1 MRGMYDNNPFT
12 VLTAVAAP
20 AILTN
25 ACSVLALGTANRIA
39 RVVDRSRVI
48 MKAQAEADP
57 KGKHYGAYALQIEKL
72 RIRGALLLRAL
83 RLFYAA
89 LGMFA
94 ATALTAIVGSA
105 MVAFDLNIAFH
116 AAAVFGFIVGAFA
129 VIGVVT
135 GCALMVRET
144 RLAVQSVAEEHD
156 LHIVSSAPPVES
168 PL

>member
-1 MRGMYDNNPFT
+1 MYDNNPFT

-25 ACSVLALGTANRIA
+25 ACSVLALGTSNRIA
-39 RVVDRSRVI
+39 RVVDRSRVV
-48 MKAQAEADP
+48 MKAQAGADP
-57 KGKHYGAYALQIEKL
+57 KDPHYGAHARQIGML
-72 RIRGALLLRAL
+72 RVRGGLLLRAL

-94 ATALTAIVGSA
+94 TTALTAIVGSA
-105 MVAFDLNIAFH
+105 MVAFDMDLAFH
-116 AAAVFGFIVGAFA
+116 AAAVFGFIVGALA
-129 VIGVVT
+129 VLGIVS

-144 RLAVQSVAEEHD
+144 QLAVQSVAEEHE
-156 LHIVSSAPPVES
+156 LHIVSNAPAPQS